1 MTADHEVYETTRT
14 RKRVDRAR
22 KVLQLP
28 GGWDVPEPQDLH
40 PSFYAWAG
48 LVVSEGSIS
57 CRKITMA
64 SGEPIDRAT
73 GMLPGSARV
82 RRKNFSNGH
91 VPDWFLYW
99 NEFWDRI
106 EPALA
111 HEKSIP
117 EWVFQSSNHRAAL
130 FLNFLYAGDGW
141 ASGHRIGYA
150 STSRVLAE
158 QVSALLW
165 RLNIRSTVA
174 RRPARGAW
182 REQWHVQI
190 VAAESVLRFTETV
203 GITGKDRALAQVS
216 EEARRRVAS
225 KSHRGDHRRAEE
237 DTERLRAVRGYNIRN
252 RERYAGIRSVEPCGE
267 SRVFDLT
274 IEEHHRFTV
283 GTSIVSNCDEEPP
296 QDVYGEALRRLAVLQ
311 GIMMLTMTPLLGMT
325 EVVGYFHPEPNM
337 QRRALVMMDITEAGH
352 YTPEEAEEEIQ
363 AMKPHERAARARGE
377 PMLGSGRIFPVAD
390 EAVVVDW
397 FSVPQSW
404 PRVIGLDIGYD
415 HPTAAVLM
423 AIDRENDRMYIIDE
437 YSQTEEIITV
447 HAAALK
453 PWGEYPIAWPHDG
466 YEHSKDSGL
475 AIADLYRNEGLKM
488 WHEHATFPPV
498 PGKKTGGYGLQ
509 AGLDE
514 MLDRMRTN
522 RFKVFS
528 NCTKWLQEFRTYH
541 RKDGKVVKLR
551 DDLISASRIAM
562 MMRRIA
568 RTHDVYRRPPPP
580 MLSDWNPSEA

>member
-1 MTADHEVYETTRT
+1 MCAGYEVMSHATGRYPDWWDGKRFTQPTMGWVGNSSFEQVRDNPQRVLLGRGSPAQWGTGMI
-14 RKRVDRAR
+14 RKSDILDYSLIRSGSPDCC
-22 KVLQLP
+22 
-28 GGWDVPEPQDLH
+28 DVVWVQH
-40 PSFYAWAG
+40 
-48 LVVSEGSIS
+48 
-57 CRKITMA
+57 A
-64 SGEPIDRAT
+64 SGGRSMIKFKAYEQGRQRWQGET
-73 GMLPGSARV
+73 
-82 RRKNFSNGH
+82 
-91 VPDWFLYW
+91 
-99 NEFWDRI
+99 
-106 EPALA
+106 
-111 HEKSIP
+111 
-117 EWVFQSSNHRAAL
+117 
-130 FLNFLYAGDGW
+130 LNYIW
-141 ASGHRIGYA
+141 
-150 STSRVLAE
+150 
-158 QVSALLW
+158 
-165 RLNIRSTVA
+165 
-174 RRPARGAW
+174 
-182 REQWHVQI
+182 
-190 VAAESVLRFTETV
+190 
-203 GITGKDRALAQVS
+203 
-216 EEARRRVAS
+216 
-225 KSHRGDHRRAEE
+225 
-237 DTERLRAVRGYNIRN
+237 
-252 RERYAGIRSVEPCGE
+252 
-267 SRVFDLT
+267 
-274 IEEHHRFTV
+274 
-283 GTSIVSNCDEEPP
+283 CDEEPP
-296 QDVYGEALRRLAVLQ
+296 EDVYGEALRRLAVLK
-311 GIMMLTMTPLLGMT
+311 GLMMITMTPLLGMT

-337 QRRALVMMDITEAGH
+337 QRRSLVMMDITEAEH

-404 PRVIGLDIGYD
+404 PRVIELDIGYD

-423 AIDRENDRMYIIDE
+423 AIDRENDRMYLIDE
-437 YSQTEEIITV
+437 YSQTEEIVTV